1 MKIEAAVDNVGLQ
14 CSIVSQTKCCTGL
27 STVHLRLLANSNK
40 YVTATLPLLEAAT
53 ECLLT
58 C

>member
-14 CSIVSQTKCCTGL
+14 CSIVSHIKCCTGL
-27 STVHLRLLANSNK
+27 STVRLRLLANSNK